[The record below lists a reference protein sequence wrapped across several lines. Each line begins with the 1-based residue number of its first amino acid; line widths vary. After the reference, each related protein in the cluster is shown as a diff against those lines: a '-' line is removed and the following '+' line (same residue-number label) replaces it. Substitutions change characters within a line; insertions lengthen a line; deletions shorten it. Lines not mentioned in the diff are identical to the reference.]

1 MTELSSALIYLGSAL
16 MLLNIVRYILLERV
30 VLRSNYWDKGRGPL
44 HIPLALL
51 VLFLLG
57 YLAVGY
63 VGTHDNVVPSILFG
77 GSLFVFLILS
87 LMKIVLKKVEEG
99 EERIGAVHKDL
110 NAEKKADNLTLV
122 PEAERTKEE
131 NALFSYGYTY
141 DNKYLYH
148 TIFLMPWIPDESAAA
163 E

>member
-1 MTELSSALIYLGSAL
+1 MENLPLILVYAGSAL

-63 VGTHDNVVPSILFG
+63 VGISDNVVPSILFG
-77 GSLFVFLILS
+77 GSLFVFLILCIFILRNPLKPVRMLES
-87 LMKIVLKKVEEG
+87 VLKPV
-99 EERIGAVHKDL
+99 
-110 NAEKKADNLTLV
+110 
-122 PEAERTKEE
+122 
-131 NALFSYGYTY
+131 
-141 DNKYLYH
+141 
-148 TIFLMPWIPDESAAA
+148 
-163 E
+163 